1 MWIKNDMQQAI
12 EKVARIF
19 YVDSLMTKAWNE
31 HRKEGEP
38 RLMTGWCWEAKSG
51 GRHQAGFKTP
61 TVAYI
66 DCWYHLVAEAE
77 PPKISR
83 SRARLNVVS
92 DRKAA

>member
-19 YVDSLMTKAWNE
+19 YVDSSMTKAWNE

-38 RLMTGWCWEAKSG
+38 RLMTGWCWEAKTG